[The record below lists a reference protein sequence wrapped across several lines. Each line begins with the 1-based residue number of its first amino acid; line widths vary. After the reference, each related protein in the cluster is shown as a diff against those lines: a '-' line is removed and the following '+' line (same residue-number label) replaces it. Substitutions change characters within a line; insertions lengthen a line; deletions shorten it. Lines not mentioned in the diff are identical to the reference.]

1 MTAGIDRITGTGPR
15 PSRDL
20 HLDFETYCELDL
32 RKVGIRRYVRHPSF
46 KVLCVAWCIDGGALR
61 ASMIGAT
68 LPPDLVQALK
78 SPDVQAHAWNA
89 AFESEVLEA
98 LGIFAA
104 NPIECTMQRAL
115 AYGLPARLET
125 AGKAL
130 KLAIV
135 KDAAGHRLMLRLT
148 KPDKKTGLQPVL
160 EVDEWQALT
169 TYCAQDVRSEMAIAA
184 VIPRF
189 GPEERALA
197 ELDADM
203 NRLGIGVDLGRV
215 HSLMAV
221 AGAAEAQDAMLC
233 AALTQGA
240 VTSPGTQTA
249 RLGLWLRGQGLMV
262 DDVAR
267 ATVEDA
273 LDAFEGTANWPV
285 ISEVLRIRLRA
296 ARGSTKKLK
305 RMTEMAWQGRLHWQ
319 FQFCGAGRTGR
330 WSGRGIQPQN
340 LPRVK
345 GGFSPDL
352 FTELADAAASVS
364 HEMLDAVSPANV
376 LDCVAWSLRSCLV
389 AGGAPTPP
397 IGAAP
402 ELLLWS
408 FDFSQIE
415 ARVLAWLAGQQD
427 VLSVFRRGEDVYV
440 WAAAR
445 FGSTDRQLG
454 KVLILALGYGMG
466 AAKLQETARKS
477 YGVPLT
483 LGAAE
488 SFKASWRAQNAKI
501 VGFWYDMEAAARLAI
516 VRRGQVVAV
525 GGSGI
530 AFQCTAR
537 TLQMRLPS
545 GRILFY
551 HTPRVDTATGTIT
564 YWGTDVGGN
573 WVEQK
578 TYGGKL
584 AENATQ
590 AVARDIMSEAMLRV
604 KRRARRTPTM
614 TVHDELVYLLR
625 ISGAQAASAQLEAL
639 CLEAPPWAGGL
650 PIAGESK
657 LMVRYGVKTVA
668 AGP

>member
-1 MTAGIDRITGTGPR
+1 MSSDIQRLPGTGPR

-32 RKVGIRRYVRHPSF
+32 RKVGVRRYVRHPSF
-46 KVLCVAWCIDGGALR
+46 KVLCVAWCIDGGAVK
-61 ASMIGAT
+61 ASYPVVYAT
-68 LPPDLVQALK
+68 GDGRQSLPPDLVQALK
-78 SPDVQAHAWNA
+78 HPDVQAHAWNA

-98 LGIFAA
+98 LGIFVA

-130 KLAIV
+130 KLAVV

-148 KPDKKTGLQPVL
+148 KPDKKTGAQPVL
-160 EVDEWQALT
+160 EVDEWQALA
-169 TYCAQDVRSEMAIAA
+169 TYCAQDVRSEMAISD

-189 GPEERALA
+189 GAEERALA

-203 NRLGIGVDLGRV
+203 NRLGIGVDLPRV

-221 AGAAEAQDAMLC
+221 AGAAEAQDAILC
-233 AALTQGA
+233 ARLTGGA

-249 RLGLWLRGQGLMV
+249 RLGLWLRSQGLMV

-305 RMTEMAWQGRLHWQ
+305 RMTEMAHAERLHWQ

-340 LPRVK
+340 LPRVGK
-345 GGFSPDL
+345 GFDPDA
-352 FTELADAAASVS
+352 FVKLADAAASVS
-364 HEMLDAVSPANV
+364 HETLDAIAPANI

-389 AGGAPTPP
+389 PGGP
-397 IGAAP
+397 G
-402 ELLLWS
+402 LLMWS

-501 VGFWYDMEAAARLAI
+501 VSFWYEMENAARLAI
-516 VRRGQVVAV
+516 VRRGQVVPV

-551 HTPRVDTATGTIT
+551 HTPRVDTATGSIT
-564 YWGTDVGGN
+564 YWGTDVGGG

-604 KRRARRTPTM
+604 RRRTQRTPRM
-614 TVHDELVYLLR
+614 TVHDELVYR
-625 ISGAQAASAQLEAL
+625 VAVAGASAASAQLEAL